1 MKNPYITACCNKN
14 FINYNIEFFPRKVC
28 ITLYKYLFGILKLRN
43 HEIKHI
49 FNVKKKTED
58 TFVISAVS
66 ARAIFTYNE
75 LHLSANNLKF

>member
-1 MKNPYITACCNKN
+1 MITISRFMKNPYITACCNKN

-49 FNVKKKTED
+49 FNVKKKNGGYVCD
-58 TFVISAVS
+58 FSCKCSSDIH
-66 ARAIFTYNE
+66 I
-75 LHLSANNLKF
+75 